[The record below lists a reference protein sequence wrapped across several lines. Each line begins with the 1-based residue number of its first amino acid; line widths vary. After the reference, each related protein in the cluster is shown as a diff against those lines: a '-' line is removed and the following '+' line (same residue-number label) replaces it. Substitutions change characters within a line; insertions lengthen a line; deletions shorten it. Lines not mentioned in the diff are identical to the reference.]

1 MVTELELFIEKNIV
15 YGGNIADAD
24 DKPVAHIPKIKSYL
38 TNEEKKLIIAFIK
51 EQQQSGVNF
60 DFNTNS
66 TLDIIGI
73 FEASKLIYDY
83 YRQSEQVERSEIK
96 KLKEAIKL
104 CAKHITKFD
113 YAYEQ
118 AFRFLLEIENKKYFT
133 TNEIQYY
140 RLSFNEPFIKS
151 LKKQSTK
158 YPILLFYET
167 MRCLDEINSSHY
179 KNKSSKVAKSLE
191 NLIINIFG
199 LKTKRLRR
207 EDKKEY
213 GADTN
218 KYRNALNF
226 YFETKQRY
234 LKNNTVSLEDLKKQ
248 FHPLFFELKPPP
260 NYERLCN
267 AESRYLEYRSMIE
280 RLEKN
285 RIVTL
290 DNKKN
295 AKQII
300 EEIKNKC
307 FDIVEGQPVLH
318 GLSIEEEELF
328 YSVIEQL
335 KKYKWTKC
343 PPQNTTKKHLLFC
356 VNLTRF
362 NCNTQG

>member
-151 LKKQSTK
+151 LKKLYCPYLSRQLS
-158 YPILLFYET
+158 PF
-167 MRCLDEINSSHY
+167 SS
-179 KNKSSKVAKSLE
+179 
-191 NLIINIFG
+191 LIQ
-199 LKTKRLRR
+199 
-207 EDKKEY
+207 KKP
-213 GADTN
+213 
-218 KYRNALNF
+218 
-226 YFETKQRY
+226 
-234 LKNNTVSLEDLKKQ
+234 
-248 FHPLFFELKPPP
+248 H
-260 NYERLCN
+260 
-267 AESRYLEYRSMIE
+267 
-280 RLEKN
+280 
-285 RIVTL
+285 
-290 DNKKN
+290 
-295 AKQII
+295 
-300 EEIKNKC
+300 
-307 FDIVEGQPVLH
+307 
-318 GLSIEEEELF
+318 
-328 YSVIEQL
+328 
-335 KKYKWTKC
+335 
-343 PPQNTTKKHLLFC
+343 
-356 VNLTRF
+356 
-362 NCNTQG
+362 